1 MKSLALA
8 IAFAFTAVTF
18 STVADAAP
26 VTATA
31 HVAHGDLQLS
41 DARGRAL
48 LDRRLAQAI
57 DISCGV
63 DNEVRSLAERRA
75 AKRCV
80 LAKQAEV
87 APARAA
93 ALASYGVPERLA
105 AAN

>member
-1 MKSLALA
+1 MKSLALILA
-8 IAFAFTAVTF
+8 IAFTATTF

-26 VTATA
+26 VTAAA
-31 HVAHGDLQLS
+31 HVAHSDLKLS
-41 DARGRAL
+41 DARGRAV

-57 DISCGV
+57 DTSCGV
-63 DNEVRSLAERRA
+63 DTDARSLVERRA

-80 LAKQAEV
+80 QAKQAEV

-93 ALASYGVPERLA
+93 ALASYGVAERLA